1 VCERDGSYHQ
11 GTVWPW
17 LIGPFVEAL
26 VRVRGQSDETKREA
40 QARFGQPLRD
50 VRGRVRKMKGT
61 FSGGTMASILATFEA
76 MKADPS
82 LASRMTDPFLLSP
95 ERLAALTDTL
105 QLTLNR
111 ELDYAIDG
119 AVYERLQ
126 TAMEEVAAS
135 VKKQVQT
142 QLEQK
147 LPELIEQTLRKE
159 N

>member
-1 VCERDGSYHQ
+1 MHDEHDKGATPSMRTVPTADDGIP
-11 GTVWPW
+11 VLREVVNPN
-17 LIGPFVEAL
+17 EATL
-26 VRVRGQSDETKREA
+26 DIPTLDPNDAV
-40 QARFGQPLRD
+40 
-50 VRGRVRKMKGT
+50 
-61 FSGGTMASILATFEA
+61 ASSTAA
-76 MKADPS
+76 PPDNG
-82 LASRMTDPFLLSP
+82 LSP
-95 ERLAALTDTL
+95 ERLAELTDTL

-119 AVYERLQ
+119 AVYDRLQ

-135 VKKQVQT
+135 VKEQVHA

>member
-1 VCERDGSYHQ
+1 MREEIDTPGPQTPPTPDDGIPVLREIARQ
-11 GTVWPW
+11 GEDLDLPI
-17 LIGPFVEAL
+17 LDANEAVTL
-26 VRVRGQSDETKREA
+26 PTTGNR
-40 QARFGQPLRD
+40 
-50 VRGRVRKMKGT
+50 
-61 FSGGTMASILATFEA
+61 
-76 MKADPS
+76 
-82 LASRMTDPFLLSP
+82 LSS
-95 ERLAALTDTL
+95 ERLAELTDTL
-105 QLTLNR
+105 QLTLSR

-135 VKKQVQT
+135 VKKQVHA

>member
-1 VCERDGSYHQ
+1 MDKPPHNPGVTTEPAPDDGIPVLREIVRPDEESDIP
-11 GTVWPW
+11 TLDPT
-17 LIGPFVEAL
+17 EAVTL
-26 VRVRGQSDETKREA
+26 LAETPPE
-40 QARFGQPLRD
+40 D
-50 VRGRVRKMKGT
+50 
-61 FSGGTMASILATFEA
+61 
-76 MKADPS
+76 
-82 LASRMTDPFLLSP
+82 LSP
-95 ERLAALTDTL
+95 EQLMELADTL

-135 VKKQVQT
+135 VKKQVQS

-159 N
+159 H

>member
-1 VCERDGSYHQ
+1 MMRDEPHNPAPNPELLTAPIPDDGIP
-11 GTVWPW
+11 V
-17 LIGPFVEAL
+17 
-26 VRVRGQSDETKREA
+26 
-40 QARFGQPLRD
+40 LRD
-50 VRGRVRKMKGT
+50 IVRPGAGSDIPT
-61 FSGGTMASILATFEA
+61 L
-76 MKADPS
+76 DPS
-82 LASRMTDPFLLSP
+82 YAVTIPASASTGDPLSA
-95 ERLAALTDTL
+95 ERLAEITDTL

-135 VKKQVQT
+135 VKRQIHA

-147 LPELIEQTLRKE
+147 LPELIEQTLGKE

>member
-1 VCERDGSYHQ
+1 MREELDNPAAALAMQTAPLPDDGI
-11 GTVWPW
+11 PI
-17 LIGPFVEAL
+17 L
-26 VRVRGQSDETKREA
+26 REIVTA
-40 QARFGQPLRD
+40 AAGADIPTL
-50 VRGRVRKMKGT
+50 
-61 FSGGTMASILATFEA
+61 
-76 MKADPS
+76 DPS
-82 LASRMTDPFLLSP
+82 LAVVMPSITGLSP
-95 ERLAALTDTL
+95 ERLAELTDTL

-135 VKKQVQT
+135 VKQQIHA

-159 N
+159 NHVI

>member
-1 VCERDGSYHQ
+1 MRNDYDNSTSASLPNDGI
-11 GTVWPW
+11 PI
-17 LIGPFVEAL
+17 LREI
-26 VRVRGQSDETKREA
+26 VRPPEDSDI
-40 QARFGQPLRD
+40 PILDPND
-50 VRGRVRKMKGT
+50 VIIPPDTAPV
-61 FSGGTMASILATFEA
+61 
-76 MKADPS
+76 ADNG
-82 LASRMTDPFLLSP
+82 LTP

-126 TAMEEVAAS
+126 TAMEEVASS

-142 QLEQK
+142 RLEQK
-147 LPELIEQTLRKE
+147 LPELIEQSLRKE

>member
-1 VCERDGSYHQ
+1 MHKDYDNSAPPPPSDSVAADGIPVLHEVV
-11 GTVWPW
+11 T
-17 LIGPFVEAL
+17 PFEDADIPTL
-26 VRVRGQSDETKREA
+26 D
-40 QARFGQPLRD
+40 ARFAVTLPPLPTS
-50 VRGRVRKMKGT
+50 KN
-61 FSGGTMASILATFEA
+61 SIT
-76 MKADPS
+76 
-82 LASRMTDPFLLSP
+82 T
-95 ERLAALTDTL
+95 ERIAEIADTL

-135 VKKQVQT
+135 VKKQIHE

-147 LPELIEQTLRKE
+147 LPELIEQTLGKD

>member
-1 VCERDGSYHQ
+1 MREELDNPATASVMQTAPLPDDGIPILREIV
-11 GTVWPW
+11 TVAADPDIPT
-17 LIGPFVEAL
+17 L
-26 VRVRGQSDETKREA
+26 
-40 QARFGQPLRD
+40 
-50 VRGRVRKMKGT
+50 
-61 FSGGTMASILATFEA
+61 
-76 MKADPS
+76 DPS
-82 LASRMTDPFLLSP
+82 LAVVMPSITGLSP
-95 ERLAALTDTL
+95 ERLAELTDTL

-135 VKKQVQT
+135 VKQQIHA

-159 N
+159 NHVI

>member
-1 VCERDGSYHQ
+1 MREEIDKPGVKLGSQTAPTPDDGIPVLREIARQ
-11 GTVWPW
+11 GEDLDIPI
-17 LIGPFVEAL
+17 LDANEAVTL
-26 VRVRGQSDETKREA
+26 
-40 QARFGQPLRD
+40 P
-50 VRGRVRKMKGT
+50 
-61 FSGGTMASILATFEA
+61 
-76 MKADPS
+76 
-82 LASRMTDPFLLSP
+82 TDNRLSP
-95 ERLAALTDTL
+95 ERLAELTDTL
-105 QLTLNR
+105 QLTLSR

-135 VKKQVQT
+135 VKKQVHA

>member
-1 VCERDGSYHQ
+1 MHNDHHNSPPSPAGPRGDVLPDDGIPVLHEVVKPSENSDIPTLDASYAVTLPPMPPPNNSLSTER
-11 GTVWPW
+11 
-17 LIGPFVEAL
+17 IAE
-26 VRVRGQSDETKREA
+26 
-40 QARFGQPLRD
+40 
-50 VRGRVRKMKGT
+50 
-61 FSGGTMASILATFEA
+61 I
-76 MKADPS
+76 
-82 LASRMTDPFLLSP
+82 
-95 ERLAALTDTL
+95 TDTL

-135 VKKQVQT
+135 VKKQLHK

-147 LPELIEQTLRKE
+147 LPELIEQTLGKD

>member
-1 VCERDGSYHQ
+1 MM
-11 GTVWPW
+11 
-17 LIGPFVEAL
+17 
-26 VRVRGQSDETKREA
+26 REELKKPA
-40 QARFGQPLRD
+40 AG
-50 VRGRVRKMKGT
+50 
-61 FSGGTMASILATFEA
+61 SILLTDPISDDGIPVLREIVNSGQWTDIPTL
-76 MKADPS
+76 DPS
-82 LASRMTDPFLLSP
+82 EAIASPVAASDSELSP
-95 ERLAALTDTL
+95 ERLAVLTDTL

-119 AVYERLQ
+119 AVYEWLRA
-126 TAMEEVAAS
+126 AMEEVAAS

>member
-1 VCERDGSYHQ
+1 MHNEYDNSAAPPPGSRSDVNPDDGIPVLLDVVKPRTDSEIPTLDASYAVTLPTLPPTAN
-11 GTVWPW
+11 GLT
-17 LIGPFVEAL
+17 
-26 VRVRGQSDETKREA
+26 SDRIAEIA
-40 QARFGQPLRD
+40 
-50 VRGRVRKMKGT
+50 
-61 FSGGTMASILATFEA
+61 
-76 MKADPS
+76 
-82 LASRMTDPFLLSP
+82 
-95 ERLAALTDTL
+95 DTL

-135 VKKQVQT
+135 VKKQIHA

-147 LPELIEQTLRKE
+147 LPELIEQTLGKD

>member
-1 VCERDGSYHQ
+1 MRNDYDNPTSDSLPNDGI
-11 GTVWPW
+11 PI
-17 LIGPFVEAL
+17 LREI
-26 VRVRGQSDETKREA
+26 VR
-40 QARFGQPLRD
+40 PLEDSAIPILDPND
-50 VRGRVRKMKGT
+50 VIVPPHT
-61 FSGGTMASILATFEA
+61 APV
-76 MKADPS
+76 ADNG
-82 LASRMTDPFLLSP
+82 LTP

-135 VKKQVQT
+135 VKRQVQA

-147 LPELIEQTLRKE
+147 LPELIEQTLRNE

>member
-1 VCERDGSYHQ
+1 MHKDYVNSASPPPSDSAADDGIPVLHEIVSPSENVDIPTLDASFAVILPTMPEPKNGITTER
-11 GTVWPW
+11 
-17 LIGPFVEAL
+17 IAEIA
-26 VRVRGQSDETKREA
+26 
-40 QARFGQPLRD
+40 
-50 VRGRVRKMKGT
+50 
-61 FSGGTMASILATFEA
+61 
-76 MKADPS
+76 
-82 LASRMTDPFLLSP
+82 
-95 ERLAALTDTL
+95 DTL

-135 VKKQVQT
+135 VKKQIHE

-147 LPELIEQTLRKE
+147 LPELIEQTLGKD

>member
-1 VCERDGSYHQ
+1 MMHNEHDNSTPPQ
-11 GTVWPW
+11 GTP
-17 LIGPFVEAL
+17 
-26 VRVRGQSDETKREA
+26 RGDAKPDDGIPILHEVVKPTENTDIPTLDVSYAVTLPVMP
-40 QARFGQPLRD
+40 PLKN
-50 VRGRVRKMKGT
+50 GIST
-61 FSGGTMASILATFEA
+61 
-76 MKADPS
+76 
-82 LASRMTDPFLLSP
+82 
-95 ERLAALTDTL
+95 ERIAEIADTL

-135 VKKQVQT
+135 VKKQIHD

-147 LPELIEQTLRKE
+147 LPELIEQTLGKD

>member
-1 VCERDGSYHQ
+1 MH
-11 GTVWPW
+11 
-17 LIGPFVEAL
+17 
-26 VRVRGQSDETKREA
+26 DELDKLAVASGIQTA
-40 QARFGQPLRD
+40 QAPDDGIPVLREI
-50 VRGRVRKMKGT
+50 VRRNDNSDIPILDP
-61 FSGGTMASILATFEA
+61 SGALT
-76 MKADPS
+76 PS
-82 LASRMTDPFLLSP
+82 LATPPSNRPSP
-95 ERLAALTDTL
+95 ERLAELTDTL

-126 TAMEEVAAS
+126 AVMEEVAAS
-135 VKKQVQT
+135 VKKRVHA

>member
-1 VCERDGSYHQ
+1 MRNEYQNPASNPELLTAPIPDDGIP
-11 GTVWPW
+11 V
-17 LIGPFVEAL
+17 
-26 VRVRGQSDETKREA
+26 
-40 QARFGQPLRD
+40 LRD
-50 VRGRVRKMKGT
+50 IVRPGEG
-61 FSGGTMASILATFEA
+61 SDIPIL
-76 MKADPS
+76 DPS
-82 LASRMTDPFLLSP
+82 HAVTIPADVSAGDTLSA
-95 ERLAALTDTL
+95 ERLAEITDTL

-135 VKKQVQT
+135 VKRQIHA

-147 LPELIEQTLRKE
+147 LPELIEQTLGKE

>member
-1 VCERDGSYHQ
+1 MDKPPHNPGIISEPLPDDGIPVLREIVRPNEELESDIP
-11 GTVWPW
+11 TLDPA
-17 LIGPFVEAL
+17 EA
-26 VRVRGQSDETKREA
+26 V
-40 QARFGQPLRD
+40 
-50 VRGRVRKMKGT
+50 
-61 FSGGTMASILATFEA
+61 
-76 MKADPS
+76 S
-82 LASRMTDPFLLSP
+82 LHTEVLPDDLSP
-95 ERLAALTDTL
+95 ERLMELTDTL

-126 TAMEEVAAS
+126 TAMEEVATS
-135 VKKQVQT
+135 VKAQLHA

>member
-1 VCERDGSYHQ
+1 MHDENDKAATPGVHAAPVADDGIPILREVVNPNESSLHIPTLEPTDAVTSPIAAP
-11 GTVWPW
+11 G
-17 LIGPFVEAL
+17 
-26 VRVRGQSDETKREA
+26 DE
-40 QARFGQPLRD
+40 G
-50 VRGRVRKMKGT
+50 
-61 FSGGTMASILATFEA
+61 
-76 MKADPS
+76 
-82 LASRMTDPFLLSP
+82 LSP
-95 ERLAALTDTL
+95 ERLAELTDTL

-119 AVYERLQ
+119 AVYDRLQ

-135 VKKQVQT
+135 VKEQVHA

>member
-1 VCERDGSYHQ
+1 MREEHDNPGLAPDDGIP
-11 GTVWPW
+11 V
-17 LIGPFVEAL
+17 LREI
-26 VRVRGQSDETKREA
+26 VRADETSAIPTLDPGDAVTATDNAPPGNGLSAEH
-40 QARFGQPLRD
+40 
-50 VRGRVRKMKGT
+50 
-61 FSGGTMASILATFEA
+61 LAE
-76 MKADPS
+76 
-82 LASRMTDPFLLSP
+82 
-95 ERLAALTDTL
+95 LTDTL

-135 VKKQVQT
+135 VKAQLHA